1 MILNGNLTFDTYFC
15 RINLEKMSLNSVFQF
30 LVPKDKKFFPLFE
43 QSTSNLILMATALHE
58 VVNLPSLERN
68 DLFQKIE
75 EMEQIGDEITR
86 QTNIELSSNF
96 ITPFDREDIHA
107 LITSIDNIAG
117 NIHGASNRMKLY
129 QVDKITKS
137 IRKLTE
143 INLEACH
150 HIDVAVKELKNLKNL
165 KNITDACA
173 KINKLENKSDTVYDK
188 AVADLFEN
196 ETDPKNIIKYKEVLS
211 VLETAVDKCKG
222 VASVLETIAVKH
234 S

>member
-1 MILNGNLTFDTYFC
+1 MLNGNLTLVTYFC
-15 RINLEKMSLNSVFQF
+15 RINIKTMSLNSVFQF

-43 QSTSNLILMATALHE
+43 QSTNNLILMATALHE
-58 VVNLPSLERN
+58 VVNLPFPDRN
-68 DLFQKIE
+68 DLLQKID

-107 LITSIDNIAG
+107 LITAIDNIAG
-117 NIHGASNRMKLY
+117 NINGAASRMKLY

-143 INLEACH
+143 INLEACQ
-150 HIDVAVKELKNLKNL
+150 HIDAAVKELKSF
-165 KNITDACA
+165 KNIKKIIEACA
-173 KINKLENKSDTVYDK
+173 KINKLENKSDVVYDK

-196 ETDPKNIIKYKEVLS
+196 ETDTKNIIKYKEVLS
-211 VLETAVDKCKG
+211 VLETAVDKCKS